1 MVIETI
7 LILASPNKHKKLNFN
22 SSKHNSPH
30 RHRKV
35 KNVTNFPWQ
44 SLNKNIIILGDS
56 ANATAPNLAQGAG
69 LAIESAW
76 ILLPWLI

>member
-1 MVIETI
+1 M
-7 LILASPNKHKKLNFN
+7 
-22 SSKHNSPH
+22 
-30 RHRKV
+30 

-69 LAIESAW
+69 LAVESAW
-76 ILLPWLI
+76 DFVAMVDLNSKKGLD